1 MPTYISAVFN
11 KETRTVEF
19 TADNGD
25 KLIRSGGSLAWL
37 LNNPGNLRPGG
48 KYLKMIGQADTKSGK
63 FAVFPTAE
71 DGRAEKRALLRRKYN
86 DMTLYNAMHTYAPES
101 ENDTAAYL
109 AYVRKRSGATDQT
122 VIKDMTD
129 EQFNGMIGAMEQ
141 YEGFNAKPETR
152 KERIVHATQV
162 TLSDGTRPL
171 PSTPVIVRSSTAGE
185 KKVKTN
191 DHGALPAFITRQ
203 PGEMIELFLDE
214 SGKIG
219 TRIGQF
225 ALQQA
230 SASLVFAR
238 NMMTVGGNSQPH
250 NPVQPSK
257 DKRTSLRY
265 VVQPG
270 DTLATIANRFKTSV
284 DELVANNQIRNR
296 NRIYPGHVVW
306 IYGKAPAS
314 AANDGGP
321 APPAARASAVYSVR
335 SGDTLGSIADRH
347 GTSVD
352 ALMAANPSISNANRI
367 SPGQK
372 ITLPAGAKAASSA
385 SQTASTRNTGSTAA
399 SKSDRPSL
407 VKQPTNT
414 SAGTSTRQPAAVQAR
429 DTRSREGEG
438 HPISIIPFSQKR
450 APWVEHAYAQ
460 ARKWAGKKEAE
471 ISRTINF
478 HSELGYG
485 KQFTTL
491 AGSSNAWCASFV
503 NWCLRS
509 AGFATSSPHPYRA
522 RSFAADT
529 TRFSQIDGP
538 VFGAVALVGTSH
550 VGFVYAMER
559 GRPVLLGGNQSD
571 QINFVRFN
579 PATLRY
585 YVPKSYLPF
594 AQKELKESKLDE
606 LAATDLNAALG
617 IVVAKKAGDNTR

>member
-11 KETRTVEF
+11 KDTRTVEF

-48 KYLKMIGQADTKSGK
+48 KYAKMIGQADTKSGK
-63 FAVFPTAE
+63 FAIFPTAE

-129 EQFNGMIGAMEQ
+129 EQFNGMIAAMEQ

-162 TLSDGTRPL
+162 TLSDGARPM
-171 PSTPVIVRSSTAGE
+171 PATPVIVRSSNTGE
-185 KKVKTN
+185 KKVTTN
-191 DHGALPAFITRQ
+191 EHGALPTFITRQ
-203 PGEMIELFLDE
+203 PGEVIELFLEE

-219 TRIGQF
+219 SRIGQF

-250 NPVQPSK
+250 TPTQPSK
-257 DKRTSLRY
+257 EKRTPLRY

-270 DTLATIANRFKTSV
+270 DTLASIASRFKTSV
-284 DELVANNQIRNR
+284 DDLVSNNHIRNR

-306 IYGKAPAS
+306 IYGKAPAD
-314 AANDGGP
+314 AANDGAP
-321 APPAARASAVYSVR
+321 ATPTRSRQASYSVR
-335 SGDTLGSIADRH
+335 SGDTLSRIADRH
-347 GTSVD
+347 HTSVD

-367 SPGQK
+367 NPGQK
-372 ITLPAGAKAASSA
+372 ITLPVGVEAVPPSAAGSSGRA
-385 SQTASTRNTGSTAA
+385 GNSGNPQT
-399 SKSDRPSL
+399 SDRPSL
-407 VKQPTNT
+407 VKPPPET
-414 SAGTSTRQPAAVQAR
+414 PAAAVRPPASVQAR

-438 HPISIIPFSQKR
+438 HPIAIIPFSQKR

-503 NWCLRS
+503 NWCLRT
-509 AGFATSSPHPYRA
+509 AGYAISSPHPYRA

-529 TRFSQIDGP
+529 TRFSQIDEP

-550 VGFVYAMER
+550 VGFVYAIDR

-594 AQKELKESKLDE
+594 AQKELKETKLDE